1 MEITLSPETAQ
12 RIRSA
17 LDTQVDLSPPHVPDA
32 LSRLAVEAPAVYSLV
47 LAELSGSQIRLDSER
62 ELHRRHRRGLL
73 RRAFFWW
80 GEYGTDAGDRLV
92 AKRRVAAAIPFGIAT
107 FILILW
113 AVSGLAG
120 HRSSP
125 AVARVGVAHRTPAV
139 GAHVG
144 LGEGNGFVRPIRRLR
159 PAETSA
165 FPLFSAHGPAPAS
178 FAPPV
183 SHPALAT
190 PPQNPV
196 VFDRQRALLLT
207 APIGLRTETATI
219 PSPVVYA
226 RGASDAGIPLR
237 VTSVF
242 GDGQTAGNVRGG
254 NPQAESLWSAGQRVA
269 ARLATGVVV
278 VVGGP
283 PMPVIAESDN
293 PRATWLGQ
301 ATLGAEGLVQVTFTL
316 TSSSQQGKVRGV
328 ALDSARLVPGLAGRM
343 TLRHPHVAAAVM
355 AAALQSA
362 GDYVQA
368 LARRGETVVADGW
381 AQVTVGQTAPA
392 WTYAASRLAQVL
404 DPSSGAGGLVETAE
418 IAGGSRLTILVTEA
432 P

>member
-17 LDTQVDLSPPHVPDA
+17 LDTQVDLSPPHVPAA

-62 ELHRRHRRGLL
+62 ELRRRHRRGLL

-80 GEYGTDAGDRLV
+80 GEYRTDVGDRLV
-92 AKRRVAAAIPFGIAT
+92 AKRRVAAAIPFGISA

-120 HRSSP
+120 HHPSP
-125 AVARVGVAHRTPAV
+125 AAARAGMAHLTSAP
-139 GAHVG
+139 GAYAG
-144 LGEGNGFVRPIRRLR
+144 LGEGNGLVPPVRRLR
-159 PAETSA
+159 PAGASSL
-165 FPLFSAHGPAPAS
+165 PLLDARPVPAS
-178 FAPPV
+178 SVPPV
-183 SHPALAT
+183 LHTAVAAPL
-190 PPQNPV
+190 QNPV
-196 VFDRQRALLLT
+196 VFDRQQAPLLT
-207 APIGLRTETATI
+207 APNGLRTERATI
-219 PSPVVYA
+219 PSPVVYV

-237 VTSVF
+237 VASVF
-242 GDGQTAGNVRGG
+242 GDGHTAANARGG
-254 NPQAESLWSAGQRVA
+254 NPQAESPWSAGQRVA
-269 ARLATGVVV
+269 ARLATGIVVV
-278 VVGGP
+278 VAGP

-293 PRATWLGQ
+293 PRATWLGR
-301 ATLGAEGLVQVTFTL
+301 ATLGAEGLVQVAFTL
-316 TSSSQQGKVRGV
+316 TSSSRRGDVHGV
-328 ALDSARLVPGLAGRM
+328 ALDSGRLIPGLAGRM
-343 TLRHPHVAAAVM
+343 TLRRPHAAAAVM
-355 AAALQSA
+355 VAALQAA

-368 LARRGETVVADGW
+368 LARQGEAVVADGW
-381 AQVTVGQTAPA
+381 THVTVGQTAPA

-404 DPSSGAGGLVETAE
+404 DPSSGAGGQVETAE

>member
-17 LDTQVDLSPPHVPDA
+17 LDTQVDLSPPHVPAA

-62 ELHRRHRRGLL
+62 ELRRRHRRDLL
-73 RRAFFWW
+73 RRACFWW
-80 GEYGTDAGDRLV
+80 GEYGTDVGDRLV
-92 AKRRVAAAIPFGIAT
+92 AKRRVAAAIPFGIAA

-113 AVSGLAG
+113 AVSELAG
-120 HRSSP
+120 HRPSP
-125 AVARVGVAHRTPAV
+125 AAARIGVGHRISAV
-139 GAHVG
+139 GAHAG
-144 LGEGNGFVRPIRRLR
+144 LGEGNGFVRPVHRLQ

-165 FPLFSAHGPAPAS
+165 FPILGARGPTPAS
-178 FAPPV
+178 SAPPV
-183 SHPALAT
+183 SRPALAT
-190 PPQNPV
+190 PRQNPV
-196 VFDRQRALLLT
+196 VFDRQQAPLLT
-207 APIGLRTETATI
+207 APIGFRAERATM
-219 PSPVVYA
+219 PSPVVYVRVA
-226 RGASDAGIPLR
+226 RDAGIPLR

-242 GDGQTAGNVRGG
+242 SDGQTAANARGG

-269 ARLATGVVV
+269 ARLASGVVV
-278 VVGGP
+278 AVGGP

-301 ATLGAEGLVQVTFTL
+301 ASLGAEGLVQVTFTL
-316 TSSSQQGKVRGV
+316 TSSSPRGKVRGV
-328 ALDSARLVPGLAGRM
+328 ALDSVRLVPGLAGRM
-343 TLRHPHVAAAVM
+343 SLRHPHAAAAVM
-355 AAALQSA
+355 AAALQAA

-368 LARRGETVVADGW
+368 LARQGETVVADGW

-392 WTYAASRLAQVL
+392 WTYVASRLAQVL
-404 DPSSGAGGLVETAE
+404 DPSSGAGGQVETAE